1 MEGLKKCAA
10 RISAGWLL
18 QAVPIWALI
27 LPILGGFVV
36 LSASFGGAPPA
47 SPPEFSEVAAAAGV
61 RANMR
66 CGTPEKRWITE
77 ANGSGLAWLDYDN
90 DGRMDLLIVN
100 GSNMEELRRTLK
112 AEAVAEPESAQGVYL
127 FHNLGNGR
135 FEDVTER
142 AGLRNPYWGTGANA
156 ADFNNDGYTDILIT
170 TLGRDLLYR
179 NNGNGTF
186 TEIGGPA
193 GLSRA
198 VAWHTGSAFGDF
210 DGDGWL
216 DLYVSGYIDLK
227 VFPVAEPA
235 PVCDYM
241 GKKAFCGPI
250 GLPGTRGILYHN
262 NHDGTFSD
270 ATRSAGLAELRP
282 SHSFSVVADDFN
294 QDGHADLF
302 VANDSDPN
310 LLLLNRGDGTFHE
323 AALER
328 GVAFNADG
336 RAQSNMGVAVG
347 DLTHTGRMDLL
358 TTTFHHDYF
367 PLFRQG
373 KDGYYEE
380 VAAQMGLASLTSQY
394 LGWGCGLTDF
404 DNSGTRMF
412 WSANGHVYPQVET
425 YFQPLAIFRFLGGR
439 FSAAWQYPNAP
450 RNSYRG
456 AATADY
462 DNDGGMDLAA
472 LPIAGAPVLLH
483 NDTASRGAWVGL
495 ILEGRKSNRDAIGAR
510 VQVDACGASQY
521 DNVRNGG
528 SYLSRNDPRLHFG
541 LGTCSAV
548 TRVEIHWPSGA
559 RQELLRVGMNQ
570 YNRIEEPQ

>member
-1 MEGLKKCAA
+1 MVVAPS
-10 RISAGWLL
+10 RGW
-18 QAVPIWALI
+18 
-27 LPILGGFVV
+27 
-36 LSASFGGAPPA
+36 ASQT
-47 SPPEFSEVAAAAGV
+47 SPLEFSEVAAMAGV

-66 CGTPEKRWITE
+66 CGSPEKRWIPE

-90 DGRMDLLIVN
+90 DGLMDLLIVN
-100 GSNMEELRRTLK
+100 GSSMEELRRTIK
-112 AEAVAEPESAQGVYL
+112 SEDAMATAPDSARGVYL
-127 FHNLGNGR
+127 FHNLGHGR
-135 FEDVTER
+135 FEDVTGR

-193 GLSRA
+193 GLSRTI
-198 VAWHTGSAFGDF
+198 AWHTGSAFGDF

-216 DLYVSGYIDLK
+216 DLYVSGYVDLK
-227 VFPVAEPA
+227 LFSLTEPA
-235 PVCDYM
+235 PVCEYL
-241 GKKAFCGPI
+241 GKKTFCGPI

-270 ATRSAGLAELRP
+270 VTKSAGLADLPP
-282 SHSFSVVADDFN
+282 SHSFTVVADDFN
-294 QDGHADLF
+294 QDGHIDLL

-310 LLLLNRGDGTFHE
+310 FLLLNRGDGTFRE

-347 DLTHTGRMDLL
+347 DLTHTGRMDVL

-367 PLFRQG
+367 PLFRQ
-373 KDGYYEE
+373 DANGYYAE
-380 VAAQMGLASLTSQY
+380 VAAQTGLAGVTSQY
-394 LGWGCGLTDF
+394 LGWACGLTDF

-412 WSANGHVYPQVET
+412 WSANGHVYPQLDA
-425 YFQPLAIFRFLGGR
+425 YFQPLTIFRMMAGK
-439 FSAAWQYPNAP
+439 FSRAWEYPGKP
-450 RNSYRG
+450 QNSYRG

-462 DNDGGMDLAA
+462 DNDGGMDLAV
-472 LPIAGAPVLLH
+472 LPVDGAPLLLH
-483 NDTASRGAWVGL
+483 NDTAQRGAWIGL
-495 ILEGRKSNRDAIGAR
+495 TLQGRKSNRDAVGAR
-510 VQVDACGASQY
+510 VRVEACGASQY
-521 DNVRNGG
+521 GNVGSGG

-541 LGTCSAV
+541 LGGCTAV
-548 TRVEIHWPSGA
+548 SRIEIRWPGGA
-559 RQELLRVGMNQ
+559 RQELERVSVNR
-570 YNRIEEPQ
+570 YSRIEEPQ